1 MGQWLWGFMCLYN
14 RGTHFQ
20 KNQKQQNGRDYIH
33 KSYEKP
39 FCEKKKKRYKIIQNT
54 LTETTKTSTM

>member
-20 KNQKQQNGRDYIH
+20 KNRKQQNGRDYIH

-39 FCEKKKKRYKIIQNT
+39 FCEKKKNDIKLYKIP
-54 LTETTKTSTM
+54 